1 MPSRFAE
8 RGTSLRLQPVTLP
21 VASPE
26 HRKIRVLAM
35 FPFYNEAPKLQR
47 MAGRLR
53 SGLVDE
59 FLGVDNASSDGG
71 GQYLAARGIKVIP
84 QPRRGVGNC
93 IRMAIEYGRA
103 NDFDV
108 LIVMAGNDK
117 DDPEEIPLLLSPIR
131 EGLADYVQGSRFMD
145 GGSSRNLPL
154 FRFLA
159 IKLLSILFKLYSG
172 TKCTDLTNGFRAYR
186 LSLFDDP
193 RFNLD
198 QRWLDT
204 YEFEYYVHWK
214 VFQCRY
220 RLVEV
225 PVTKT
230 YPESAGVAYTKIR
243 PIIGWWKMLRP
254 FLFLALGIKK

>member
-1 MPSRFAE
+1 MPSQFSEPA
-8 RGTSLRLQPVTLP
+8 PVLCQSTVTGANP
-21 VASPE
+21 RPDQ
-26 HRKIRVLAM
+26 RKMRVLAM
-35 FPFYNEAPKLQR
+35 FPFYNEATKLQR

-59 FLGVDNASSDGG
+59 FLAVDNASTDGG
-71 GQYLAARGIKVIP
+71 AQFLASRGIKVIS

-93 IRMAIEYGRA
+93 IRTAIEYGRA

-108 LIVMAGNDK
+108 LVVMAGNDK
-117 DDPEEIPLLLSPIR
+117 DDPEEIPLLLNPIQ
-131 EGLADYVQGSRFMD
+131 EGLADYVQGSRFMA
-145 GGSSRNLPL
+145 GGSSPNLPL

-159 IKLLSILFKLYSG
+159 IKLLSVLFKFYSR
-172 TKCTDLTNGFRAYR
+172 TPCTDLTNGFRAYR

-198 QRWLDT
+198 QRWIDT
-204 YEFEYYVHWK
+204 YEFEYYVHWN
-214 VFQCRY
+214 VFQSRY
-220 RLVEV
+220 KMVEV

-230 YPESAGVAYTKIR
+230 YPDASGVAYTKIR
-243 PIIGWWKMLRP
+243 PFVGWWKMLRP